1 MHSAVALYEG
11 LAGGHTVVGSGEVNA
26 SQHSIQLVT
35 CGGQICLRSGR
46 GWGGEG
52 RGVGGQL
59 VNRVVNR
66 MLMRQVNENEVV
78 TSLVMQNIHTCTVHT
93 HPPHDLLQALPI
105 RHLLTYPNTILTP
118 SDMPTSSP

>member
-11 LAGGHTVVGSGEVNA
+11 LAGGHTVVGSGEANA

-52 RGVGGQL
+52 GGGGGKL
-59 VNRVVNR
+59 VNRL
-66 MLMRQVNENEVV
+66 LMRQVNENEVR
-78 TSLVMQNIHTCTVHT
+78 
-93 HPPHDLLQALPI
+93 PPW
-105 RHLLTYPNTILTP
+105 
-118 SDMPTSSP
+118 

>member
-1 MHSAVALYEG
+1 MRCAVALYEG
-11 LAGGHTVVGSGEVNA
+11 LAGGHTVVGSEEANA

-46 GWGGEG
+46 GWGREG
-52 RGVGGQL
+52 GGAGGQL
-59 VNRVVNR
+59 VNRL
-66 MLMRQVNENEVV
+66 LMRQVSENEVV
-78 TSLVMQNIHTCTVHT
+78 TSLVLQNIHTCTVHT

-118 SDMPTSSP
+118 SDKPTSSP

>member
-1 MHSAVALYEG
+1 MHSAVALYEE
-11 LAGGHTVVGSGEVNA
+11 LAGGHTGVGSGEANA

-59 VNRVVNR
+59 VNRLL
-66 MLMRQVNENEVV
+66 LMRQINENEVA
-78 TSLVMQNIHTCTVHT
+78 TSLVMQNMQSHLYSPHT
-93 HPPHDLLQALPI
+93 
-105 RHLLTYPNTILTP
+105 
-118 SDMPTSSP
+118 STS